1 MLKQMEEVVDSY
13 KNQIKDDGNFYF
25 YDKLPE
31 KKLNNALA
39 TYLVLEPNEKCLVF
53 VDDTFFGSGKEGIV
67 ITNLAIY
74 TKDVATE
81 PMRFSFLEIQEAKKS
96 GLLIDDISIDGVKI
110 KDFTQTSKKSIKLLT
125 ELINDLIKVVKQEN
139 QKLVQEKNNKF
150 SHEIKEVI
158 EETKNT
164 QTQRKIKKR
173 KIDNSL
179 GVINKYKVFNLSDN
193 SVFDK
198 SKEAYKQ
205 NYYNSVHQCLFIDA
219 EKGDIDSQYELGI
232 IYAKGDGVEQ
242 DDTLSF
248 SWFEKAAKQG
258 YSEAQYILGLMYSNG
273 KGVEQDNELALKW
286 FEKSAKQGHTDA
298 LNIINSVYKL

>member
-139 QKLVQEKNNKF
+139 QKLVQEENNKV
-150 SHEIKEVI
+150 SHEIKVVI
-158 EETKNT
+158 EETTNIPT
-164 QTQRKIKKR
+164 QQKIKKR

-179 GVINKYKVFNLSDN
+179 ELIKKYKVEFNPSDN
-193 SVFDK
+193 LVLDK

-205 NYYNSVHQCLFIDA
+205 NYYNSVNQSLLIDA
-219 EKGDIDSQYELGI
+219 ENGDIDAQYQLGV
-232 IYAKGDGVEQ
+232 IYAKGDGVEK
-242 DDTLSF
+242 DDKLSF
-248 SWFEKAAKQG
+248 LWFEKAAKQG
-258 YSEAQYILGLMYSNG
+258 YSEAQYTLGLMYSSG
-273 KGVEQDNELALKW
+273 KGVDQDNEIALKW
-286 FEKSAKQGHTDA
+286 FEKSAKQGHTDS
-298 LNIINSVYKL
+298 LNIIKSMY